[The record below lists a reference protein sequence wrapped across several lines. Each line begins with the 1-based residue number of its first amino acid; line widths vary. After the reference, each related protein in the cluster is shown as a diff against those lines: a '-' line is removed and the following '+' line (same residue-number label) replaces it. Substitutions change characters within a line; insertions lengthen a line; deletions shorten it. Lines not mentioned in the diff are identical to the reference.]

1 MIPDYRRT
9 RSACYIGYIVQAIVT
24 NFAPLLFVHFSDKY
38 GIPLTKITLLITI
51 NFGIQLFV
59 DLVSTVLI
67 DRIGFRTSFYLAHG
81 FSAAGLIM
89 LTFMPDIMPD
99 PFVGILIPIVI
110 YAIGGG
116 LIEVVISPIIEA
128 CPAENKEKQMSM
140 LHSFYCWGQVGVV
153 LVSTVFFTLF
163 GIGSWRILSVS
174 FAAIAVAN
182 MILFGNSPIGTLNGE
197 GEKGMSLKEL
207 FSVRIFFAFLIMMLC
222 AGASE
227 QAISQWASSF
237 AERGLGVNKAV
248 GDLAGPMAFAF
259 LMGMSRLIYGKL
271 GHRLD
276 MNRFMMVSTALCIV
290 SYGCIVFVPN
300 PVVGLVGCAVS
311 GFAVGIMWP
320 GTYSMAVARLPRG
333 GSAMFALLA
342 LAGDIGCTSGPTL
355 AGFVSGA
362 PGDDLR
368 AGILAA
374 MIFPVMMAVCLFFVR
389 KKKKAY

>member
-207 FSVRIFFAFLIMMLC
+207 LSVRIFFVFLIMMLC

-362 PGDDLR
+362 SGDDLR

>member
-81 FSAAGLIM
+81 FSAVGLIM

-207 FSVRIFFAFLIMMLC
+207 FSVRIFFVFLIMMLC

-362 PGDDLR
+362 SGDDLR

>member
-9 RSACYIGYIVQAIVT
+9 RFACYIGYIVQAIVT

-153 LVSTVFFTLF
+153 LVSTVFFTLL

-207 FSVRIFFAFLIMMLC
+207 FSVRIFFVFLIMMLC

-362 PGDDLR
+362 SGDDLR

>member
-9 RSACYIGYIVQAIVT
+9 RFACYIGYIVQAIVT

-207 FSVRIFFAFLIMMLC
+207 FSVRIFFVFLIMMLC

-362 PGDDLR
+362 SGDDLR

-374 MIFPVMMAVCLFFVR
+374 MIFPVMMSVCLFFVR

>member
-9 RSACYIGYIVQAIVT
+9 RFACYIGYIVQAIVT

-163 GIGSWRILSVS
+163 GIVSWRILSVS

-197 GEKGMSLKEL
+197 GEKGMRLKEL
-207 FSVRIFFAFLIMMLC
+207 FSVRIFFVFLIMMLC

-362 PGDDLR
+362 SGDDLR

-374 MIFPVMMAVCLFFVR
+374 IIFPVMMAVCLFFVR
-389 KKKKAY
+389 KKQKAY

>member
-9 RSACYIGYIVQAIVT
+9 RFACYIGYIVQAIVT

-207 FSVRIFFAFLIMMLC
+207 FSVRIFFVFLIMMLC

-362 PGDDLR
+362 SGDDLR

>member
-197 GEKGMSLKEL
+197 GEKGMRLKEL
-207 FSVRIFFAFLIMMLC
+207 FSVRIFFVFLIMMLC

-362 PGDDLR
+362 SGDDLR

>member
-1 MIPDYRRT
+1 
-9 RSACYIGYIVQAIVT
+9 
-24 NFAPLLFVHFSDKY
+24 
-38 GIPLTKITLLITI
+38 
-51 NFGIQLFV
+51 
-59 DLVSTVLI
+59 
-67 DRIGFRTSFYLAHG
+67 
-81 FSAAGLIM
+81 
-89 LTFMPDIMPD
+89 
-99 PFVGILIPIVI
+99 
-110 YAIGGG
+110 
-116 LIEVVISPIIEA
+116 
-128 CPAENKEKQMSM
+128 
-140 LHSFYCWGQVGVV
+140 
-153 LVSTVFFTLF
+153 
-163 GIGSWRILSVS
+163 
-174 FAAIAVAN
+174 
-182 MILFGNSPIGTLNGE
+182 
-197 GEKGMSLKEL
+197 
-207 FSVRIFFAFLIMMLC
+207 MMLC

-333 GSAMFALLA
+333 GSALFALLA
-342 LAGDIGCTSGPTL
+342 FAGDIGCTSGPTL

-362 PGDDLR
+362 SGDDLR

>member
-153 LVSTVFFTLF
+153 LVSTVFFTLL

-207 FSVRIFFAFLIMMLC
+207 FSVRIFFVFLIMMLC

-362 PGDDLR
+362 SGDDLR

-374 MIFPVMMAVCLFFVR
+374 IIFPVMMAVCLFFVR
-389 KKKKAY
+389 KKQKAY

>member
-9 RSACYIGYIVQAIVT
+9 RFACYIGYIVQAIVT

-207 FSVRIFFAFLIMMLC
+207 FSVRIFFVFLIMMLC

-362 PGDDLR
+362 SGDDLR
-368 AGILAA
+368 TGILAA

-389 KKKKAY
+389 KKQKAY

>member
-362 PGDDLR
+362 SGDDLR

-389 KKKKAY
+389 KKKTAY

>member
-81 FSAAGLIM
+81 FSAAGLIV

-197 GEKGMSLKEL
+197 GEKGMRLKEL

-362 PGDDLR
+362 SGDDLL

>member
-362 PGDDLR
+362 SGDDLR

-374 MIFPVMMAVCLFFVR
+374 MIFPVMMAGCLFFVR

>member
-1 MIPDYRRT
+1 
-9 RSACYIGYIVQAIVT
+9 
-24 NFAPLLFVHFSDKY
+24 
-38 GIPLTKITLLITI
+38 
-51 NFGIQLFV
+51 
-59 DLVSTVLI
+59 
-67 DRIGFRTSFYLAHG
+67 
-81 FSAAGLIM
+81 
-89 LTFMPDIMPD
+89 
-99 PFVGILIPIVI
+99 
-110 YAIGGG
+110 
-116 LIEVVISPIIEA
+116 
-128 CPAENKEKQMSM
+128 
-140 LHSFYCWGQVGVV
+140 
-153 LVSTVFFTLF
+153 
-163 GIGSWRILSVS
+163 
-174 FAAIAVAN
+174 

-197 GEKGMSLKEL
+197 GEKGISLKEL
-207 FSVRIFFAFLIMMLC
+207 LSVRIFFVFLIMMLC

-362 PGDDLR
+362 SGDDLR

>member
-9 RSACYIGYIVQAIVT
+9 RFACYIGYIVQAIVT

-128 CPAENKEKQMSM
+128 CPVENKEKQMSM

-197 GEKGMSLKEL
+197 GEKGMRLKEL
-207 FSVRIFFAFLIMMLC
+207 FSVRIFFVFLIMMLC

-362 PGDDLR
+362 SGDDLR

>member
-9 RSACYIGYIVQAIVT
+9 RFACYIGYIVQAIVT

-197 GEKGMSLKEL
+197 GEKGMRLKEL
-207 FSVRIFFAFLIMMLC
+207 FSVRIFFVFLIMMLC

-362 PGDDLR
+362 SGDDLR

>member
-362 PGDDLR
+362 SGDDLR

>member
-9 RSACYIGYIVQAIVT
+9 RFACYIGYIVQAIVT

-163 GIGSWRILSVS
+163 GIVSRRILSVS

-207 FSVRIFFAFLIMMLC
+207 FSVRIFFVFLIMMLC

-362 PGDDLR
+362 SGDDLR

>member
-9 RSACYIGYIVQAIVT
+9 RFACYIGYIVQAIVT

-362 PGDDLR
+362 SGDDLR

>member
-9 RSACYIGYIVQAIVT
+9 RFACYIGYIVQAIVT

-197 GEKGMSLKEL
+197 GEKGMRLKEL
-207 FSVRIFFAFLIMMLC
+207 FSVRIFFVFLIMMLC

-362 PGDDLR
+362 SGDDLR

-374 MIFPVMMAVCLFFVR
+374 IIFPVMMAVCLFFVR
-389 KKKKAY
+389 KKQKAY

>member
-153 LVSTVFFTLF
+153 LVSTVFFTLL

-197 GEKGMSLKEL
+197 GEKGMSLKDL
-207 FSVRIFFAFLIMMLC
+207 FSVRIFFVFLIMMLC

-362 PGDDLR
+362 SGDDLR

>member
-9 RSACYIGYIVQAIVT
+9 RFACYIGYIVQAIVT

-197 GEKGMSLKEL
+197 GEKGMSLQEL
-207 FSVRIFFAFLIMMLC
+207 FSVRIFFVFLIMMLC

-362 PGDDLR
+362 SGDDLR

>member
-9 RSACYIGYIVQAIVT
+9 RFACYIGYIVQAIVT

-207 FSVRIFFAFLIMMLC
+207 LSVRIFFVFLIMMLC

-362 PGDDLR
+362 SGDDLR

-374 MIFPVMMAVCLFFVR
+374 IIFPVMMAVCLFFVR

>member
-9 RSACYIGYIVQAIVT
+9 RFACYIGYIVQAIVT

-153 LVSTVFFTLF
+153 LVSTVFFTLL

-207 FSVRIFFAFLIMMLC
+207 FSVRIFFVFLIMMLC

-362 PGDDLR
+362 SGDDLR

-374 MIFPVMMAVCLFFVR
+374 IIFPVMMAVCLFFVR
-389 KKKKAY
+389 KKQKAY

>member
-9 RSACYIGYIVQAIVT
+9 RFACYIGYIVQAIVT

-362 PGDDLR
+362 SGDDLR

-374 MIFPVMMAVCLFFVR
+374 IIFPVMMAVCLFFVR

>member
-9 RSACYIGYIVQAIVT
+9 RFACYIGYIVQAIVT

-81 FSAAGLIM
+81 FSAAGLIV

-197 GEKGMSLKEL
+197 GEKGISLKEL
-207 FSVRIFFAFLIMMLC
+207 LSVRIFFVFLIMMLC

-362 PGDDLR
+362 SGDDLR

>member
-207 FSVRIFFAFLIMMLC
+207 FSVRIFFVFLIMMLC

-362 PGDDLR
+362 SGDDLR

-374 MIFPVMMAVCLFFVR
+374 MIFPVMMSVCLFFVR

>member
-207 FSVRIFFAFLIMMLC
+207 FSVRSFFVFLIMMLC
-222 AGASE
+222 AGASA

-362 PGDDLR
+362 SGDDLR

>member
-9 RSACYIGYIVQAIVT
+9 RFACYIGYIVQAIVT

-207 FSVRIFFAFLIMMLC
+207 FSVRIFFVFLIMMLC

-290 SYGCIVFVPN
+290 SYRWIVFVPN

-320 GTYSMAVARLPRG
+320 GTYSMAFARLPRG

-362 PGDDLR
+362 SGDDLR

>member
-9 RSACYIGYIVQAIVT
+9 RFACYIGYIVQAIVT

-153 LVSTVFFTLF
+153 LVSTVFFTLL

-207 FSVRIFFAFLIMMLC
+207 FSVRIFFVFLIMMLC

-362 PGDDLR
+362 SGDDLR

-389 KKKKAY
+389 KKQKAY

>member
-207 FSVRIFFAFLIMMLC
+207 FSVRIFFVFLIMMLC

-290 SYGCIVFVPN
+290 
-300 PVVGLVGCAVS
+300 
-311 GFAVGIMWP
+311 
-320 GTYSMAVARLPRG
+320 
-333 GSAMFALLA
+333 
-342 LAGDIGCTSGPTL
+342 
-355 AGFVSGA
+355 
-362 PGDDLR
+362 
-368 AGILAA
+368 
-374 MIFPVMMAVCLFFVR
+374 
-389 KKKKAY
+389 

>member
-81 FSAAGLIM
+81 FSAVGLIM

-362 PGDDLR
+362 SGDDLR

>member
-9 RSACYIGYIVQAIVT
+9 RFACYIGYIVQAIVT

-207 FSVRIFFAFLIMMLC
+207 FSVRIFFVFLIMMLC

-362 PGDDLR
+362 SGDDLR

-374 MIFPVMMAVCLFFVR
+374 IIFPVMMAVCLFFVR